1 MNDQVATKSRKK
13 PKSRADLTTV
23 RGRDALAKKSRDEQ
37 QQTGQWPR
45 EPYWQ
50 KLATGRFLGFR
61 PSSIGKGGTWIARY
75 YDPDS
80 RRKPIRALGDFGHL
94 PANEQF
100 GAASKAAREWFDHL
114 SGGGAEKVLTV
125 KEACERYAEGNKDA
139 QRRFARAVYGDPIA
153 KVALPKLTD
162 KALREWRKRLA
173 ATPATIARGGKGVGR
188 GRGKATRTRTRSA
201 ATVNRDM
208 VPLRAALNMALDN
221 GDVLTDRAWR
231 VSLRP
236 AEASGRRN
244 LYLDRDQRR
253 ALLANLPVDAAAL
266 CRGLCLLPLR
276 PGALAALQA
285 GDYDARRR
293 ELAIGKDKAGRNR
306 KILVQGETA
315 AMLAEQAKGKLPAA
329 PLFARWDGKAWESY
343 MWKDA
348 IKEAAKAAG
357 LPDGVVAYTLRH
369 STITDLVQSG
379 LDLLTVA
386 QVSGTSV
393 AMIEKHYGHLQRDKA
408 AAALAGLAL

>member
-1 MNDQVATKSRKK
+1 MT
-13 PKSRADLTTV
+13 DLSTV
-23 RGRDALAKKSRDEQ
+23 RSREKLAPQ
-37 QQTGQWPR
+37 R
-45 EPYWQ
+45 EPYWH
-50 KLATGRFLGFR
+50 KLATGQFLGFR
-61 PSSIGKGGTWIARY
+61 PSSVGKGGTWIARY
-75 YDPDS
+75 YDPDT
-80 RRKPIRALGDFGHL
+80 RRKPLRSLGDFGHL
-94 PANEQF
+94 PASDRY
-100 GAASKAAREWFDHL
+100 GAASKAARGWFEHL
-114 SGGGAEKVLTV
+114 SGGGSEKVLTV
-125 KEACERYAEGNKDA
+125 KEACQRYAEGDKDA
-139 QRRFARAVYGDPIA
+139 ERRFARTVYGDAIA
-153 KVALPKLTD
+153 KLPLPKLTD
-162 KALREWRKRLA
+162 KALRDWRKRLT

-188 GRGKATRTRTRSA
+188 GRGEATRTRTRSA

-244 LYLDRDQRR
+244 LYLDKDQRR
-253 ALLANLPVDAAAL
+253 ALLANLPDDMAAL

-276 PGALAALQA
+276 PGALAALRV
-285 GDYDARRR
+285 GDYDARRC
-293 ELAIGKDKAGRNR
+293 ELAIGKDKAGGNR

-315 AMLAEQAKGKLPAA
+315 AMLAAQCKGKLPSA

-343 MWKDA
+343 MWQEP

-357 LPDGVVAYTLRH
+357 LPAGVVAYTLRH